1 MKQTLIMIG
10 EQIGKGLG
18 EGLRDYMKRFV
29 TLSSML
35 ILLCGSTFAN
45 WQLFQINAGDRRE
58 HKAEIKEYA
67 DALKTANRLA
77 MEVQSQIAVCM
88 SDRQRQAVEI
98 IDLQFQVAQLK
109 KQIEK
114 R

>member
-1 MKQTLIMIG
+1 MKQIIIMIA
-10 EQIGKGLG
+10 EQVGKGIG

-29 TLSSML
+29 SMSALLMLLS
-35 ILLCGSTFAN
+35 GSTFAN
-45 WQLFQINAGDRRE
+45 WQLFQINAGDRKE

-88 SDRQRQAVEI
+88 ADRQRQAVEI
-98 IDLQFQVAQLK
+98 IDLQFQVSQLK
-109 KQIEK
+109 KMIEK